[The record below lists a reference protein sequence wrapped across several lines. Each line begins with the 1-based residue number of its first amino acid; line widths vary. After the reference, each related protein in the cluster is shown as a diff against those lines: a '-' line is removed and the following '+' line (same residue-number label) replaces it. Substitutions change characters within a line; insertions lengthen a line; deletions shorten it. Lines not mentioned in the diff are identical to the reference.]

1 MKCPRCGYVFYTN
14 PLATKTLLRTL
25 EVNLK
30 QGPAPRSAYRDF
42 MPQTGIVLTRL
53 VANNLLVCFRDDDKQ
68 KRFFILTPSGL
79 YKLIERGLVPP
90 EKEQEYKQILKRLI
104 EEWVPTRTS

>member
-42 MPQTGIVLTRL
+42 MKTGIVLTRL
-53 VANNLLVCFRDDDKQ
+53 VANNLLVCFRDDKQ

-79 YKLIERGLVPP
+79 HKLIERGLVPL
-90 EKEQEYKQILKRLI
+90 EKEQEYRQILKRLI